1 MYCSTCGTE
10 SVQGLNYCNRCGAT
24 LNTQSPLTPSFSL
37 TKPVLILGGLVAFIT
52 MFGFMAVIMGSSEL
66 ASRGFGHEDAL
77 IPLFFGMT
85 TILVV
90 DILLLRQ
97 LSRIIS
103 ASLQAGAPTAPAKH
117 AKELAEPGQTRRK
130 LQAPTFEPVPSVTEN
145 TTRTFEP
152 VYRESKS

>member
-1 MYCSTCGTE
+1 MYCSSCGTE
-10 SVQGLNYCNRCGAT
+10 SIQGLNYCNRCGAT
-24 LNTQSPLTPSFSL
+24 LSTQSTVSPSFSL
-37 TKPVLILGGLVAFIT
+37 TKPMLILGGLVAFIT

-66 ASRGFGHEDAL
+66 ARRGFGHEDAL
-77 IPLFFGMT
+77 IPLFFGMI

-97 LSRIIS
+97 LSRIIN
-103 ASLQAGAPTAPAKH
+103 ASLKACTSSPAKQV
-117 AKELAEPGQTRRK
+117 KEFAEAGQTRRK
-130 LQAPTFEPVPSVTEN
+130 LEAPTFEPVSSVTEN